1 MFGWD
6 INKVFQSHVV
16 ERMLMTALSG
26 LSSSKFELWENDSQ
40 SAFDRRKAAFATL
53 LMRLNAVTQN
63 TVFQSFLSGSLG
75 SMDSPQWHPLQAFH
89 SCGSGLAKM
98 SSSDVGTV
106 HLTPLYQ
113 IQFPLSRLV
122 MQKSF
127 KTIGTN
133 LEPIL
138 AWTKFL
144 SRYLSIFPDA
154 YSMGYL
160 ASCPLLLPCN
170 IILKNVAGAFDSYFI
185 WLKFLV
191 RILRLIFNFSFRPAS
206 RL

>member
-89 SCGSGLAKM
+89 SCGQGLPKCLLQT
-98 SSSDVGTV
+98 SELFIK
-106 HLTPLYQ
+106 HLFIRYNFHLLAWWCKNHVKP
-113 IQFPLSRLV
+113 
-122 MQKSF
+122 
-127 KTIGTN
+127 
-133 LEPIL
+133 LEPT
-138 AWTKFL
+138 WNRFFTWVF
-144 SRYLSIFPDA
+144 

-160 ASCPLLLPCN
+160 ASC
-170 IILKNVAGAFDSYFI
+170 SYLAISF
-185 WLKFLV
+185 WRMLRGHLTLTSYGSSFLSES
-191 RILRLIFNFSFRPAS
+191 LD
-206 RL
+206 